1 MHFSRGNSTYQEIKS
16 QRETWQAT
24 LSLIEETP
32 TFAIEQLHNP
42 EVIFRGCGSTYYL
55 SLAAASVWR
64 RSPEATIRVRLPLR
78 IPGDRPDARGQAYA
92 SHIRNVCGPR
102 ELRHPSHTLR
112 HLRGGGPRV

>member
-55 SLAAASVWR
+55 SLAAASVWQ
-64 RSPEATIRVRLPLR
+64 SITGSHNTSLPA
-78 IPGDRPDARGQAYA
+78 IA
-92 SHIRNVCGPR
+92 
-102 ELRHPSHTLR
+102 HTR
-112 HLRGGGPRV
+112 